1 MKRISRTER
10 ENEIN
15 GIFGGKRM
23 HKKERKQK
31 YLQKLIDSFN
41 KKKIEQIN
49 SLHQLFLPVWANF
62 E

>member
-15 GIFGGKRM
+15 GILGGKRM

-31 YLQKLIDSFN
+31 YLQKFIDSFN
-41 KKKIEQIN
+41 KKEIEQIN
-49 SLHQLFLPVWANF
+49 SLHQLFLSVWANF